1 MSGMSEYGADHAQI
15 SAVFLRLSREYLA
28 NGNLLQ
34 ASEKGW
40 GAAAHAAMLVAAVRG
55 WTYQEHRDFDSEIIP
70 QLARE
75 TGQRAVYGWGRSA
88 NDLHRNFYRDE
99 LDGQQIAARLDDI
112 ANLVNLIRRLA
123 DLPPIAD

>member
-1 MSGMSEYGADHAQI
+1 MSEFGADHAQI
-15 SAVFLRLSREYLA
+15 CAAFLRRSREYLA

-40 GAAAHAAMLVAAVRG
+40 GAAAHAAMLIAAVRG

-99 LDGQQIAARLDDI
+99 LDGRQIAARLNNI
-112 ANLVNLIRRLA
+112 AHLVNLIRILSR
-123 DLPPIAD
+123 LPPVAD